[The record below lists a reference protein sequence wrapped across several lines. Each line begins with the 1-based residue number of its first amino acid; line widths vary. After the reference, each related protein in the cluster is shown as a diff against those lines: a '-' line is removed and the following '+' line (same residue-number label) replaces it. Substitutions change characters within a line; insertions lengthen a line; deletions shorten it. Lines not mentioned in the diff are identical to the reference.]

1 MYSEHV
7 QYVTSHPNSEA
18 FTTQTLFSF
27 ITSSGDTAKP
37 FSQTRPDSH
46 PSNQKSNKTA
56 HNFVNHHPPPTVTSR
71 KEKAKEMKVA
81 IRKLHNKEAAKKS
94 HLAKK
99 KRKETLLK
107 KSMELY
113 EEKLQLEQD
122 IRTLNNCLRL
132 YHQMYSCMTHVC
144 CLPDEDA

>member
-71 KEKAKEMKVA
+71 KEKAKVGGIQFKLTVCFFMLFKHFWVKYDQCKKVEKKENRT
-81 IRKLHNKEAAKKS
+81 ILLFYRFFFLSVLHMCVLTGNEGC
-94 HLAKK
+94 H
-99 KRKETLLK
+99 
-107 KSMELY
+107 
-113 EEKLQLEQD
+113 
-122 IRTLNNCLRL
+122 
-132 YHQMYSCMTHVC
+132 
-144 CLPDEDA
+144 